1 MKTRWFVIV
10 ATALALGIAGSANAA
25 GDAAKGKTK
34 AKSCA
39 ACHGKDGKGKKMGK
53 ITVPSLVKPSESK
66 IVKALQDFKSGKR
79 KNKQMSPVA
88 KKLSDKDIANL
99 AAYYASL

>member
-1 MKTRWFVIV
+1 MKTRWLVLV
-10 ATALALGIAGSANAA
+10 TAAVALGIAGPANAG

-53 ITVPSLVKPSESK
+53 ITVPSLVKPSESQ
-66 IVKALQDFKSGKR
+66 IIKALQDYKSGKR

-99 AAYYASL
+99 ATYYASL